1 MVVLDMIEA
10 KNLVKRYGHTV
21 AVNDVSFEAKPGEVL
36 GFIGPNGA
44 GKTTTMRI
52 LTCYIG
58 ANSGEATVGGY
69 DVFEQPLEVRKHL
82 GYLPE
87 SAPLYLNIG
96 VLDYL
101 YFIAQARG
109 IPKGERKSKIKEMV
123 DVCGLES
130 VVQKDVGELSRG
142 FRQRLGLAQTLIH
155 DPEVLVL
162 DEPTS
167 GLDPIQI
174 IQIRNLIK
182 EMGKEKTVILSTHI
196 LPIVEETCDK
206 ILIINNGKIVANG
219 TQEELAVQVQDG
231 DMFTL
236 SIRESQQETPAQLG
250 ALGFVNSVEQ
260 ISQDNG
266 LVTYQVKTQRDVN
279 AEDELFQFAT
289 ENQWNL
295 TGLQKE
301 FVNLEEVFLHFT
313 LPESSET

>member
-1 MVVLDMIEA
+1 MVAFDMIEV
-10 KNLVKRYGHTV
+10 KNLVKRYGHTI
-21 AVNDVSFEAKPGEVL
+21 AVNDVSFEANPGKVL

-58 ANSGEATVGGY
+58 ANAGKAAVCGY
-69 DVFEQPLEVRKHL
+69 DVFEQSLEVRKHI

-87 SAPLYLNIG
+87 RAPLYMNLG

-101 YFIAQARG
+101 NFIAQARG
-109 IPKGERKSKIKEMV
+109 IPKGERKGRIREMV
-123 DVCGLES
+123 EVCGLES

-155 DPEVLVL
+155 NPEVLIL

-174 IQIRNLIK
+174 ISIRNLIK
-182 EMGKEKTVILSTHI
+182 EMGKEKTIILSTHI
-196 LPIVEETCDK
+196 LPIVEDTCDR

-219 TQEELAVQVQDG
+219 TQEELAIQLQGG
-231 DMFTL
+231 DMFNF
-236 SIRESQQETPAQLG
+236 SIREPQEDTQTQLDS
-250 ALGFVNSVEQ
+250 LSFVNNVEQ
-260 ISQDNG
+260 ISQDDG
-266 LVTYQVKTQRDVN
+266 LVTYQVKTQSDIN
-279 AEDELFQFAT
+279 AEEELFRFAT

-313 LPESSET
+313 LPESSEV

>member
-1 MVVLDMIEA
+1 MVIFGMIEV
-10 KNLVKRYGHTV
+10 KNLVKRYGHTI

-58 ANSGEATVGGY
+58 ANSGEATVCGY
-69 DVFEQPLEVRKHL
+69 DVFEQPLEAKKQI

-87 SAPLYLNIG
+87 SAPLYTNLG

-101 YFIAQARG
+101 NFIAQARG
-109 IPKGERKSKIKEMV
+109 IPKGEQKSRIKEMIE
-123 DVCGLES
+123 VCGLES

-142 FRQRLGLAQTLIH
+142 FRQRLGLAQTLVH
-155 DPEVLVL
+155 SPDVLIL

-196 LPIVEETCDK
+196 LPIVEETCDR
-206 ILIINNGKIVANG
+206 IMIINDGKIVANG
-219 TQEELAVQVQDG
+219 TQEELSIQVQGG

-236 SIRESQQETPAQLG
+236 NIREPQEETQSQLESLN
-250 ALGFVNSVEQ
+250 FVNNAEQ

-266 LVTYQVKTQRDVN
+266 SVTYRVKTQTDIS
-279 AEDELFQFAT
+279 AEEELFRFAT

-313 LPESSET
+313 LPESS